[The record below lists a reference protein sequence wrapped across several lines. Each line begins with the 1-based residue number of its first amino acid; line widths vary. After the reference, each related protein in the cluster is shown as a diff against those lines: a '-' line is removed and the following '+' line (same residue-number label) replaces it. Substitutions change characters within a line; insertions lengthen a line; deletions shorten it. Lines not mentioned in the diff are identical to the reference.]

1 MGFKNMFSFRSRGST
16 EEDRVVQYVIREH
29 DRGRSLSDI
38 LGDRYVVERL
48 TSPEQRAHLLE
59 RPEVVHAV
67 GGGAAAAAGEP
78 KAD

>member
-1 MGFKNMFSFRSRGST
+1 MAFKKMFSFRSRGST

-48 TSPEQRAHLLE
+48 TSPEQRVCLLE
-59 RPEVVHAV
+59 RPEIVHAV
-67 GGGAAAAAGEP
+67 GGDAAEAAGEP
-78 KAD
+78 KAG